1 MKGRYTLQ
9 GPHIDHPHFP
19 NWSTD
24 HPERRNQSGEKC
36 IAKSIRGHW
45 RLKNEADILKRSQS
59 RTRFLRP
66 LIDEIHDP
74 ADPRSIVLRYLDSD
88 VLTESN
94 KKRLSRPEIKQ
105 AARCILEVLHLMHK
119 DGMVHTDVKLDNV
132 FVNYGQGSRR
142 FSDIQLGDCGG
153 VVSRDSKFAKEGHV
167 IGAAAFRGPEATVQL
182 PWGTATDIW
191 SFGTAMLSLVFGS
204 GYHIFNPSIDNV
216 APDSD
221 A

>member
-36 IAKSIRGHW
+36 IVKSIGGYW
-45 RLKNEADILKRSQS
+45 RLKNEADILKRPQS

-74 ADPRSIVLRYLDSD
+74 ADPCSIVLRYLDND

-105 AARCILEVLHLMHK
+105 VAWCILEVLHLIHK

-132 FVNYGQGSRR
+132 FVNYGQRPLSAAPRSPSNCPGEPRPTYGR
-142 FSDIQLGDCGG
+142 LGPPCLASCLAVDTTCSTPYRQCRAG
-153 VVSRDSKFAKEGHV
+153 
-167 IGAAAFRGPEATVQL
+167 Q
-182 PWGTATDIW
+182 
-191 SFGTAMLSLVFGS
+191 
-204 GYHIFNPSIDNV
+204 
-216 APDSD
+216 
-221 A
+221 